1 MKVALASYEI
11 TLDIFNWAQHVLPD
25 TSDEARLIR
34 GGLSVPEKNITI
46 IPSSVEKWVGE
57 TYTKL
62 FYKKYGVKDFILNVG
77 HIGIERKN
85 A

>member
-57 TYTKL
+57 AYTKL
-62 FYKKYGVKDFILNVG
+62 FLD
-77 HIGIERKN
+77 RKSVV
-85 A
+85 